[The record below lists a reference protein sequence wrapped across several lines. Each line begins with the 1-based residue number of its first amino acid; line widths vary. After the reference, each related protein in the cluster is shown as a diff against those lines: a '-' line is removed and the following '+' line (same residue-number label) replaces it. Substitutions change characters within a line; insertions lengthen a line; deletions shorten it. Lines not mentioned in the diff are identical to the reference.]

1 MMMKKTLDKVTEV
14 CTIGTIGTIGRGVDH
29 DSMITMTITL
39 LMIGMMMKKK
49 TLH

>member
-14 CTIGTIGTIGRGVDH
+14 CTIGTIGRGVDH
-29 DSMITMTITL
+29 DSMIMMTITL

-49 TLH
+49 TLY

>member
-14 CTIGTIGTIGRGVDH
+14 GTIGTIGRGVDH

-49 TLH
+49 TLY